1 MLGQPIF
8 LNHVLLIQIFLKQL
22 VEIIKKNYYYF
33 EIDLLEFLFEFPFRN
48 LQNWLAILFS
58 LEIKF
63 LPLKRKSIFQTHLT
77 HHRSEYSVN
86 FE

>member
-33 EIDLLEFLFEFPFRN
+33 EIDLLEFLFE
-48 LQNWLAILFS
+48 IC
-58 LEIKF
+58 K
-63 LPLKRKSIFQTHLT
+63 TD
-77 HHRSEYSVN
+77 
-86 FE
+86 

>member
-77 HHRSEYSVN
+77 HRSEYSVN